1 MSNFNILFSS
11 PLSPIAPSMSFL
23 VSQEE
28 ERKKKMRVKLMTTFK
43 PSWVSSGLGL
53 GLGFGLRLTNKKEE
67 DTKIVK
73 LDGCRD
79 LKKG

>member
-1 MSNFNILFSS
+1 M
-11 PLSPIAPSMSFL
+11 A
-23 VSQEE
+23 
-28 ERKKKMRVKLMTTFK
+28 TFK
-43 PSWVSSGLGL
+43 PSWLSSGLGL

-73 LDGCRD
+73 LDGCRN